1 MKKLLAVV
9 PLLVGCAPAL
19 STFQPAH
26 VAKKGHVQAGAG
38 MDVNIPT
45 GSIIQGIDAAKDLAR
60 AAENRALTDEEAL
73 KVFDAGVTMAVNP
86 PAIVPHAGAA
96 YVPWDRTEIGL
107 RWVSGG
113 FRLGARYQFLT
124 KDITGIDLT
133 LGFGVTR
140 FTYEFPVSDQIPWVE
155 VDDFSRWQFDFPL
168 LLGTSGDWYR
178 WWAGPK
184 LMFST
189 FKTAMRIDAPK
200 YQTEIANFKGTGG
213 YFGAQGGIALGYK
226 YLFVAFE
233 LTFAQ
238 MFGHADTTFLGA
250 SHRSEVDGFIVY
262 PAFGLIGEF

>member
-1 MKKLLAVV
+1 MNKLLFVV

-38 MDVNIPT
+38 MDVNIAT
-45 GSIIQGIDAAKDLAR
+45 GSILKGIDAAKDLTR
-60 AAENRALTDEEAL
+60 AAETRNLTRDESL
-73 KVFDAGVTMAVNP
+73 RVFDAGVTVAVNP
-86 PAIVPHAGAA
+86 PTIVPHAGAA
-96 YVPWDRTEIGL
+96 YVPWERTEIGL
-107 RWVSGG
+107 RWAAGG
-113 FRLGARYQFLT
+113 WRLGARYQLLT
-124 KDITGIDLT
+124 KENHGIDFT

-140 FTYEFPVSDQIPWVE
+140 FTYEFPVSDQIPYVK
-155 VDDFSRWQFDFPL
+155 VDDFSRWTFDFPM
-168 LLGTSGDWYR
+168 LLGTSGSWYR

-189 FKTAMRIDAPK
+189 FKTAMNINAPFYK
-200 YQTEIANFKGTGG
+200 SEIANFKGTSG
-213 YFGAQGGIALGYK
+213 YFGAQAGLAVGYK

-238 MFGHADTTFLGA
+238 MFGHANTTFLGA
-250 SHRSEVDGFIVY
+250 SHRTEVDGFIVY